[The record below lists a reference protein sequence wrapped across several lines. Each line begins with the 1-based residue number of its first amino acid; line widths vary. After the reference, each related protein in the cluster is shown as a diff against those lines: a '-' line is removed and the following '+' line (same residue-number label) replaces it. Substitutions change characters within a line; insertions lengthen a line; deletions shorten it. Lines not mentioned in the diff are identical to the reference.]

1 MYRLPIA
8 LAAVVAAFTVPS
20 ATAQSFLGYPCTVDC
35 SGHEAGYDWADRN
48 GIEDPDDCGGNSNSF
63 IEGCQAWAE
72 EQQEL
77 NNGASDDNYDSD
89 DE

>member
-1 MYRLPIA
+1 MLGLLAPLAIA
-8 LAAVVAAFTVPS
+8 QTFHD
-20 ATAQSFLGYPCTVDC
+20 YPCTVDC
-35 SGHEAGYDWADRN
+35 SGHEAGYDWAERK

-72 EQQEL
+72 EQQEQD
-77 NNGASDDNYDSD
+77 NDDYDAEA